1 MVNDTLYITD
11 LDGTLLNDESRVSL
25 ESARILSRLSREG
38 CMITVAT
45 ARTPATVEPLL
56 KHVVTRVPAVV
67 STGAALWDRKARR
80 FLDVHYLGAGL
91 SRAVVEECRRGGL
104 TPFCYNY
111 DPDGI
116 IRAYFSGRPE
126 RREQKFIDERSG
138 LPLKRMY
145 AVDGPSPSTAGAA
158 TAVQIFAMG
167 DLERVR
173 VVADRLRGRGDC
185 AVSFYPDIFNPLT
198 GFLEVFAL
206 GVSKASAIRRLRELT
221 GARRTVV
228 FGDSSNDLPMM
239 READVSVAVSNAI
252 DEVKQAADM
261 VIGPNTADSVARC
274 IEMMC
279 GAEG

>member
-11 LDGTLLNDESRVSL
+11 LDGTLLNGESRVSP
-25 ESARILSRLSREG
+25 ESARILSRLSQSG

-67 STGAALWDRKARR
+67 STGAALWDRKARC
-80 FLDVHYLGAGL
+80 FLEVHYLGAVL
-91 SRAVVEECRRGGL
+91 SRAVVEACRGGGL

-126 RREQKFIDERSG
+126 RREQKFIDERGG

-145 AVDGPSPSTAGAA
+145 VVDGPSPSTEGAA

-198 GFLEVFAL
+198 GLLEVFAL

-274 IEMMC
+274 IEKMC